1 MTAVRRL
8 IVSPE
13 TILAED
19 LQRTLERPHRHPF
32 VFGLCGSQGSGK
44 STLARALAPRFPRTV
59 VLSLDDFYL
68 TRAERLQ
75 LAREVHPLLA
85 VRGVPGT
92 HDIGLACA
100 VFAVLDRGEAVPLPR
115 FDKATDDRVDPA
127 LWPSAPEGV
136 DLIIF
141 EGWCVGARPQPESAL
156 QAPVNLLEKEEDPA
170 GVWRRYVNA
179 ELAGPYQ
186 RLFSR
191 IDRLA
196 LLRAPN
202 WQQVYAWRLQQ
213 EQELRQSGATG
224 EGLMDE
230 AGVRIFISYYERLT
244 RYILDEMPA
253 RADLVLQLDAD
264 RDCVSVTSKAM
275 P

>member
-1 MTAVRRL
+1 
-8 IVSPE
+8 VSPE
-13 TILAED
+13 IILAED
-19 LQRTLERPHRHPF
+19 IQYALERPHRRPF

-44 STLARALAPRFPRTV
+44 STLARALAHRFPRTV

-68 TRAERLQ
+68 TRAERMR
-75 LAREVHPLLA
+75 LARNVHPLLA

-92 HDIGLACA
+92 HDVPLACA
-100 VFAVLDRGEAVPLPR
+100 VFAALDRGEAVPLPR

-127 LWPSAPEGV
+127 LWQLAPEGV
-136 DLIIF
+136 DLVIF
-141 EGWCVGARPQPESAL
+141 EGWCVGARPQPEAAL
-156 QAPVNLLEKEEDPA
+156 EAPANLLEKEEDSA

-213 EQELRQSGATG
+213 EQELRESGATG

-230 AGVRIFISYYERLT
+230 DEVRTFISYYERLT

>member
-1 MTAVRRL
+1 M
-8 IVSPE
+8 SPE

-19 LQRTLERPHRHPF
+19 LQRTLERSHRRPL
-32 VFGLCGSQGSGK
+32 VFGLCGAQGSGK
-44 STLARALAPRFPRTV
+44 STLAQALIHKFPRAV
-59 VLSLDDFYL
+59 ALSLDDFYL
-68 TRAERLQ
+68 TRAERMR
-75 LAREVHPLLA
+75 LARNVHPLLA
-85 VRGVPGT
+85 TRGVPGT
-92 HDIGLACA
+92 HDVGLACA
-100 VFAVLDRGEAVPLPR
+100 VFAALDRGEAIPLPK
-115 FDKATDDRVDPA
+115 FDKATDDHVDPA
-127 LWPSAPEGV
+127 LWRPAPESV
-136 DLIIF
+136 DLVIF

-156 QAPVNLLEKEEDPA
+156 QAPVNQLERDLDPA

-191 IDRLA
+191 IDRLV

-213 EQELRQSGATG
+213 ERELQQSGATG

-230 AGVRIFISYYERLT
+230 EEVKTFISYYERLT
-244 RYILDEMPA
+244 RFILDEMPT
-253 RADLVLQLDAD
+253 RAHLVMQLDAD
-264 RDCVSVTSKAM
+264 RDCVSLTIKKSGS

>member
-1 MTAVRRL
+1 LTASRRQ

-13 TILAED
+13 IILAED
-19 LQRTLERPHRHPF
+19 LQRTLEQPHRRPL
-32 VFGLCGSQGSGK
+32 VFGLCGAQGSGK
-44 STLARALAPRFPRTV
+44 STLSRALAHRFPRTV

-68 TRAERLQ
+68 THAERMR

-100 VFAVLDRGEAVPLPR
+100 VFAALDRGEAVPLPR

-127 LWPSAPEGV
+127 LWQLAPERV
-136 DLIIF
+136 DLVIF
-141 EGWCVGARPQPESAL
+141 EGWCVGARPQPEAAL
-156 QAPVNLLEKEEDPA
+156 EAPVNALEKEDDPA

-179 ELAGPYQ
+179 ELAGPHQ

-196 LLRAPN
+196 LLRAPS

-213 EQELRQSGATG
+213 EQELRRSGATG

-230 AGVRIFISYYERLT
+230 EGIRTFISYYERLT

-253 RADLVLQLDAD
+253 RADLVLQLDVD
-264 RDCVSVTSKAM
+264 RDCVSVTGKGTL
-275 P
+275 